1 MKSDL
6 KPDYNLEIRTEK
18 FSNSIINLCKS
29 IERNVITLP
38 IINQLVKCGTSV
50 GANYIEAN
58 NASSKND
65 FRNKIYI
72 CKKEICETKYWL
84 KIIKYHKFVEDTDI
98 DIIQKE
104 AEELTLIFGKIL
116 SSLKNNAILKNS
128 KFIQN

>member
-6 KPDYNLEIRTEK
+6 KPNYNLEIRTEK
-18 FSNSIINLCKS
+18 FSNSIIDLCKS
-29 IERNVITLP
+29 IEKNTITLP
-38 IINQLVKCGTSV
+38 IINQLVRCGTSV

-84 KIIKYHKFVEDTDI
+84 KIIRHHKFVKDI
-98 DIIQKE
+98 DINMTQKE

-116 SSLKNNAILKNS
+116 SSFKKNSILKNS
-128 KFIQN
+128 KPLQN